1 MVDDPRAHPVVESF
15 YSQLLEYDQLA
26 IISRDKTTYPDA
38 ALQLASMATENSS
51 FVESI
56 VFGGDGRLETLLT
69 APYTFVDDHLAPLY
83 GLAKSGSGFRRVD
96 LDPSQRAGIL
106 TQLGFLS
113 VHATPLASSPPRRG
127 KYVLQKLLCASIPA
141 PPDNIPKIEDPS
153 AQNPR
158 TTRQRFEAHES
169 NPTCR
174 ACHGVIDPFGLPFE
188 EFDAMGQF
196 RSTENGIKI
205 DSSSAITGQ
214 GTLDGPVRD
223 AVDLAKRLGTSDALR
238 TCLVRQT
245 FRYALGRGEQATD
258 EAYLSDMTNQF
269 HAAEFRLKDLI
280 VSMAMSNAFLS
291 RKVTQ

>member
-1 MVDDPRAHPVVESF
+1 MVDDPRAHPVVQSF
-15 YSQLLEYDQLA
+15 YSQLLEYDQLVN
-26 IISRDKTTYPDA
+26 ISRDKTTYPDA
-38 ALQLASMATENSS
+38 ALQLASMATENAS
-51 FVESI
+51 FVESV

-83 GLAKSGSGFRRVD
+83 GLAAGSSGFRRVD

-153 AQNPR
+153 APEPAHHAPAFRGPR
-158 TTRQRFEAHES
+158 KQSHVSFLS
-169 NPTCR
+169 Q
-174 ACHGVIDPFGLPFE
+174 CHRPFGLPFE

-196 RSTENGIKI
+196 RATENGIKI
-205 DSSSAITGQ
+205 DSTTVVTGQ

-223 AVDLAKRLGTSDALR
+223 AVDLSKSSPRATRCAR
-238 TCLVRQT
+238 VW
-245 FRYALGRGEQATD
+245 LGRRFGMRSVEVSRRLTSP
-258 EAYLSDMTNQF
+258 YLSDMTNQF
-269 HAAEFRLKDLI
+269 RGAQFNLKELV
-280 VSMAMSNAFLS
+280 VSMALSDAFLS